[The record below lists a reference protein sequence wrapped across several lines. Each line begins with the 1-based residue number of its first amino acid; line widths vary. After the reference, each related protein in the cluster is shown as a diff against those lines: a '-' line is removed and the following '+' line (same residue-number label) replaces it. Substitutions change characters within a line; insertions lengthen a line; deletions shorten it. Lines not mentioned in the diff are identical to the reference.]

1 LLSDGEQNIRLA
13 APPTRDGCDRDSLSG
28 STIVS
33 PAADCQLLSSAVAM
47 FASKLAMTSPD
58 QYEQMQQLVMQMQTS
73 GLLHPSDNG
82 AQVSI

>member
-1 LLSDGEQNIRLA
+1 
-13 APPTRDGCDRDSLSG
+13 
-28 STIVS
+28 
-33 PAADCQLLSSAVAM
+33 M